1 MSNPLPTNEEILAAV
16 SAIQAEA
23 VSFLEEIVSI
33 DSTLQK
39 GEGRVQSAIYSHLQQ
54 LLCNDAEFELKRIPV
69 NKESIQDKP
78 GFSPTDW
85 TYDDTKFNIVCSRKS
100 SNVID
105 KTKKSLILQ
114 GHVDVVPATNDKWT
128 TPPFTPRIANGRMYG
143 RGSGD
148 MKAGV
153 VSMIYAVAALRRM
166 GYIPQNVTICT
177 VIEEECTGNG
187 ALACLSELLPQENK
201 VAVIIPE
208 PFPFITTAQLGVLWF
223 TTRVSG
229 KPCHV
234 LQTSAGSN
242 AIEGAFALF
251 STLKPLEE
259 RYNDMEVRKSIP
271 GAAAYKDMVHPVN
284 FNLGRI
290 EGGNWAS
297 SVPSNCMFET
307 RVGFFPGVDI
317 DDVKRDVESTLY
329 DAAETIGVEIEI
341 TYRGFNA
348 LGAVLLPEYANGD
361 AGKKTE
367 AGEKSIQCEFVELLQ
382 SCHSIASENNA
393 FFSATREETNSS
405 RKDDDLPL
413 LPITCTTDARF
424 YSSVHQNSEDVV
436 VTCYGPEATNI
447 HGVDESVSLDSMQRV
462 TAAIAL
468 FIRDWCGLEKDNIMS

>member
-1 MSNPLPTNEEILAAV
+1 M
-16 SAIQAEA
+16 
-23 VSFLEEIVSI
+23 
-33 DSTLQK
+33 
-39 GEGRVQSAIYSHLQQ
+39 
-54 LLCNDAEFELKRIPV
+54 

-85 TYDDTKFNIVCSRKS
+85 AYDDTKYNIVCSRKS
-100 SNVID
+100 SSNND
-105 KTKKSLILQ
+105 KSLILQ

-128 TPPFTPRIANGRMYG
+128 THPFTPRIANGRMYG

-153 VSMIYAVAALRRM
+153 VSMIYAVAAFRRM
-166 GYIPQNVTICT
+166 GYIPRNVTICT

-251 STLKPLEE
+251 SALKPLEE
-259 RYNDMEVRKSIP
+259 RYNDLEVRKCIA
-271 GAAAYKDMVHPVN
+271 GAAAYRDMDHPVN

-317 DDVKRDVESTLY
+317 NDVKRDVESTLHA
-329 DAAETIGVEIEI
+329 AAETIGVEIEI

-348 LGAVLLPEYANGD
+348 LGAVLLPEYVD
-361 AGKKTE
+361 EDTRKKS
-367 AGEKSIQCEFVELLQ
+367 KSGNKSLQCDFVELLQ
-382 SCHSIASENNA
+382 SCHSIASENN
-393 FFSATREETNSS
+393 SETHKATTTLGKE
-405 RKDDDLPL
+405 LPL
-413 LPITCTTDARF
+413 RPITCTTDARF
-424 YSSVHQNSEDVV
+424 YSSVHQTTDDVV

-447 HGVDESVSLDSMQRV
+447 HGVDESVSLDSMKQV

-468 FIRDWCGLEKDNIMS
+468 FIRDWCGLEKDSER